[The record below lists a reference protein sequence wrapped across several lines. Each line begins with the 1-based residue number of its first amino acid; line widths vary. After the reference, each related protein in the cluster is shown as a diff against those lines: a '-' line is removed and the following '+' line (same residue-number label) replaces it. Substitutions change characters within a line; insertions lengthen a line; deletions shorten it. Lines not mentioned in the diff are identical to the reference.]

1 LNINLNLSVE
11 DKIFSRGLYLSIE
24 SLHIQLLVIILAQQ
38 NGYLHLGVKK
48 RNVLSFASH
57 IFETVG
63 IGVDSELQED
73 IDLKMLQP
81 FGDHT

>member
-1 LNINLNLSVE
+1 
-11 DKIFSRGLYLSIE
+11 
-24 SLHIQLLVIILAQQ
+24 
-38 NGYLHLGVKK
+38 VKK